1 MSVTDLIA
9 DQLTVIRNAIRI
21 GKKTVIIKKS
31 GIIEGIVDIIKR
43 EGFIDNYKVIDD
55 NKQGQI
61 KIYLKY
67 LDDGTPVMEELKR
80 VSKCGRREYTG
91 AKKVKSVMG
100 GVGIAI
106 LSTSKGL
113 LTDKEAKDLQ
123 IGGELVCQIW

>member
-9 DQLTVIRNAIRI
+9 DQLTVVRNAVRV
-21 GKKTVIIKKS
+21 GKKTVIVKRSGTLEGVMEIIKK
-31 GIIEGIVDIIKR
+31 
-43 EGFIDNYKVIDD
+43 EGFIENYKVMED

-67 LDDGTPVMEELKR
+67 LDDGKPVMENLKR
-80 VSKCGRREYTG
+80 ISKPGLRQYVP

-113 LTDKEAKDLQ
+113 LTDREAREQ
-123 IGGELVCQIW
+123 GVGGELICQVW